1 MTQGH
6 LECEYMGFPR
16 STGTGQVIGSD
27 SRLTLHL
34 GVKKQFSAQR
44 KLTVRN
50 LSEDHILEIQK

>member
-1 MTQGH
+1 
-6 LECEYMGFPR
+6 MGFPS

-27 SRLTLHL
+27 SRITLHL

-50 LSEDHILEIQK
+50 LSEDHILEIQN